1 MDDNTRHAMMR
12 AVDSYIAR
20 GWMPVPL
27 HSMHRDPTDPN
38 VMRCSCGNPHQQVDH
53 DVRQGGK
60 HPVSKSWQTIDW
72 RAWRGWEEWLRDP
85 GNIGIATGLPSWHW
99 VLDYDP
105 DSADMEAADIA
116 VRLSRQGFSAHV
128 KTGGGGLHWR
138 FAMPA
143 DGSDVT
149 NQRGRLP
156 KGLDVRGTGGQV
168 VAPPS
173 VSGKGAYVE
182 LIDATPYVAPDW
194 LVGLIRPESATSA
207 RRVEN
212 GTLPVGSDR
221 AQRYARAALKAECE
235 SHSRLDDGRRGDL
248 AWAFACRCVELLNL
262 GRFSEHEVA
271 SMFAT
276 AIVMARENAPGGLS
290 DGEAH
295 RLWERALAEV
305 GERAAVLPEHDPLV
319 PPPLPPEV
327 AAPFSSAPDHGA
339 TASGIGSQLP
349 AFSAP
354 GSAGGASGAAPAP
367 PPNADAP
374 GGAPSAWDAAV
385 DAEVSKLAVR
395 EAARRKWEGL
405 RLGRRAPLASELI
418 RADELDQ
425 IADPVPL
432 VEGMFYVDSL
442 ARINGRPGQG
452 KSFVAVDLAGCVASG
467 TAWAGRP
474 VRRGSVLMV
483 VAEGL
488 SGMKRRIRAWET
500 EHKIK
505 LGGDLVLMRRPVM
518 VDGPEW
524 TEFVAM
530 AASLDPALIIID
542 TQARVSV
549 GLKEND
555 STDMGLLVN
564 GLELLRG
571 ATGACVLL
579 VHHAGKADDGGRG
592 SNAVEGAMTSEFGVV
607 RGGSGVTVKTTKQ
620 KDAPEAGPVLFDL
633 RSVTLMRETAGGF
646 LTPDGEPAAVLAWR
660 APVEVEPG
668 TVSAEPVGRVR
679 MRALWQA
686 MEHIGGEGE
695 SRTAIRDRWR
705 SALGWTGK
713 ATSTQTEAWG
723 RAWNGLI
730 DLGLIAK
737 NDRVALFRLIVLS
750 DQGAD
755 GVLTSNTG
763 DDPVGAPAG
772 FSPWIF
778 DPEVRRPKGG

>member
-1 MDDNTRHAMMR
+1 
-12 AVDSYIAR
+12 
-20 GWMPVPL
+20 MPVPL
-27 HSMHRDPTDPN
+27 HFMTGG
-38 VMRCSCGNPHQQVDH
+38 VCSCGNPHRQLDH

-60 HPVSKSWQTIDW
+60 HPLHKSWQETDY
-72 RAWRGWEEWLRDP
+72 REWWQWVEGSDVY
-85 GNIGIATGLPSWHW
+85 NVGIATGRPSGHW

-105 DSADMEAADIA
+105 THPEATVPGGAAEVAARLQNESIA
-116 VRLSRQGFSAHV
+116 AHV
-128 KTGGGGLHWR
+128 LTGSRGLHWR

-212 GTLPVGSDR
+212 GTLPAGSDR

-276 AIVMARENAPGGLS
+276 AIVMARENAPGGLA

-305 GERAAVLPEHDPLV
+305 GDRAAVLPEHDPLV

-339 TASGIGSQLP
+339 SGNSGQTTDSNTESRTMETGIPPLP
-349 AFSAP
+349 SFSVP

-367 PPNADAP
+367 PSNAGAS

-592 SNAVEGAMTSEFGVV
+592 SNAVEGAMTSEFGVS
-607 RGGSGVTVKTTKQ
+607 RAGASVTVKVTKQ

-668 TVSAEPVGRVR
+668 APVVDVGAQR

-686 MEHIGGEGE
+686 MHDNLASGEGATRAE
-695 SRTAIRDRWR
+695 IKSLWLATPAMAGVSRTAAIN
-705 SALGWTGK
+705 
-713 ATSTQTEAWG
+713 AWV

-730 DLGLIAK
+730 DLGLIAR
-737 NDRVALFRLIVLS
+737 NDRMSSRFRLIVLS
-750 DQGAD
+750 DQSAD
-755 GVLTSNTG
+755 GVLTSNKT
-763 DDPVGAPAG
+763 DSPTLPPEG
-772 FSPWIF
+772 FSPWLF
-778 DPEVRRPKGG
+778 DDDPHGKKDHG